1 MKQNL
6 SYFTFNI
13 SSKKQ
18 NCLLESIDISENEEQ
33 EKDNLASSDDGSG
46 KLFRS

>member
-13 SSKKQ
+13 SSRKQ
-18 NCLLESIDISENEEQ
+18 NCLLESIDISETEEQ
-33 EKDNLASSDDGSG
+33 EEDNLAGSEHGRG
-46 KLFRS
+46 KLFRF